1 MTIGRLALIPS
12 APCHIPVRAAILA
25 VCVLGAAVTTSPAHA
40 GLAEAQAAYNAGDF
54 AAAFKE
60 LKPVADA
67 GDAEAQALI
76 AGMYARGQGVPADPA
91 EAARWY
97 GLAAD
102 QEHLYA
108 TTMLGWF
115 YMRGIGVEQDAVK
128 GYRLLSRAAAR
139 GQPRAVEMKQAVAE
153 KALAGLDDLAETEAR
168 SQSIDRAAAY
178 FRIGRSFALGH
189 GVPRLPEVAAEALQ
203 RAAKR
208 GHSAGQYEYARR
220 LDTGD
225 GVAEDAEAAF
235 TWFKK
240 AGEQGHA
247 DALAMVGKAYL
258 TGRGTAPDRYQA
270 MVAITRA
277 KAAGSKIADK
287 LLDNLDK

>member
-1 MTIGRLALIPS
+1 MTRHRWILITGLIGG
-12 APCHIPVRAAILA
+12 ILA
-25 VCVLGAAVTTSPAHA
+25 EAGQASPAHA
-40 GLAEAQAAYNAGDF
+40 GLAQAQAAYNAGDF

-60 LKPVADA
+60 LKPVADS

-76 AGMYARGQGVPADPA
+76 AGMYARGQGVPVDPA

-97 GLAAD
+97 AMAAD

-168 SQSIDRAAAY
+168 SQSIDLEAAV
-178 FRIGRSFALGH
+178 RIVLGNRC
-189 GVPRLPEVAAEALQ
+189 GVMRLQVADASLD
-203 RAAKR
+203 
-208 GHSAGQYEYARR
+208 ARR
-220 LDTGD
+220 
-225 GVAEDAEAAF
+225 
-235 TWFKK
+235 
-240 AGEQGHA
+240 H
-247 DALAMVGKAYL
+247 
-258 TGRGTAPDRYQA
+258 DRRILGG
-270 MVAITRA
+270 MRCLGGNGW
-277 KAAGSKIADK
+277 AGSRWRCCSR
-287 LLDNLDK
+287 

>member
-1 MTIGRLALIPS
+1 M
-12 APCHIPVRAAILA
+12 ILA
-25 VCVLGAAVTTSPAHA
+25 VVVVVAAARPAQA
-40 GLAEAQAAYNAGDF
+40 DLAEAEAAYNAGDF
-54 AAAFKE
+54 AVAFKN
-60 LKPVADA
+60 LKPAA
-67 GDAEAQALI
+67 EGGDAEAQALI
-76 AGMYARGQGVPADPA
+76 AGMYARGQGTAADLG

-102 QEHLYA
+102 QGHLYA

-153 KALAGLDDLAETEAR
+153 KALAGLDDLVATEAQ
-168 SQSIDRAAAY
+168 SQSIDRRAAY
-178 FRIGRSFALGH
+178 FRIGQSFALGH
-189 GVPRLPEVAAEALQ
+189 GVPRLPEVAAEAFH
-203 RAAKR
+203 RAAKL
-208 GHSAGQYEYARR
+208 GHRDSQYEYARR

-225 GVAEDAEAAF
+225 GAPEDAEAAF
-235 TWFKK
+235 TWFQK

-258 TGRGTAPDRYQA
+258 NGRGTAPNRGQA

-277 KAAGSKIADK
+277 RAAGSPIAKQILEDMSK
-287 LLDNLDK
+287 

>member
-1 MTIGRLALIPS
+1 MMRRRWVLITGLAGG
-12 APCHIPVRAAILA
+12 ILA
-25 VCVLGAAVTTSPAHA
+25 GINSASPAHA
-40 GLAEAQAAYNAGDF
+40 GLAEAQAAYNTGDF
-54 AAAFKE
+54 AGAFKE
-60 LKPVADA
+60 LKPAAEA

-76 AGMYARGQGVPADPA
+76 AGMYARGQGIPADPA

-102 QEHLYA
+102 QGHLYA

-153 KALAGLDDLAETEAR
+153 KALAGLDDLAETEAH

-189 GVPRLPEVAAEALQ
+189 GVPRLPEVAAAALG
-203 RAAKR
+203 RAAER

-235 TWFKK
+235 AWFKK
-240 AGEQGHA
+240 AAEQGHA
-247 DALAMVGKAYL
+247 DALAMVGRAYL
-258 TGRGTAPDRYQA
+258 SGRGTAPDRYQA

-277 KAAGSKIADK
+277 KAAGSRIANT